1 MDGRHEDV
9 SFIAKVRITK
19 KGGMTND
26 HNPYTVP
33 SFGTFGTCLVWA
45 HTVVLTG
52 FTETRTTKDGGYHQE
67 NYKGFIIICPGCVC
81 VNHSEEWNST
91 TGLSPQVNRQGSG
104 IGGPHIIIQVSLRPA
119 RCSVRS
125 TDPLWGGLLG
135 ESSCGLLAAGNGSD
149 KKS

>member
-45 HTVVLTG
+45 YTVILTG
-52 FTETRTTKDGGYHQE
+52 FTELERPKMVA
-67 NYKGFIIICPGCVC
+67 IIKKIIK
-81 VNHSEEWNST
+81 
-91 TGLSPQVNRQGSG
+91 GLSSSALAVSK
-104 IGGPHIIIQVSLRPA
+104 SLR
-119 RCSVRS
+119 RM
-125 TDPLWGGLLG
+125 
-135 ESSCGLLAAGNGSD
+135 E
-149 KKS
+149 